1 MTADQPINKTMRET
15 FMKRKALLFFLG
27 LLLAFGMADA
37 TACRYTVRE
46 IGYSR
51 AYATPYQLLLP
62 MPEGFPEAL
71 RSEAEKLCRTAL
83 GDANISARLAGRQ
96 ELDSLTAAH
105 SEPRAKENEALLI
118 SPRGRIL
125 RYGISL
131 TLDNWKSALWD
142 ILDWACLS
150 PVRKQLNQRLTQSYC
165 VVLFLPGRDS
175 RENALY
181 QARAEQSIQEIKK
194 IMPGLPKPVSQAPAL
209 IILDPDQMR
218 QEDLLLWSLE
228 CDSQTAHPRAAVI
241 YGRARRLGPVL
252 EQETFTEQN
261 LISLLALVG
270 ADCECGLDRS
280 GILGLMLPSRWGG
293 GLQQTTA
300 DELGF
305 DVENPTVLMEME
317 QILSLNAPAPAGAA
331 RASDL
336 IAGYRE
342 ELVELL
348 TPSAVPSAAEKP
360 ITAPRS
366 LRSIFLFSFLA
377 IGGVLALAA
386 LWVHWKMKKRNQV

>member
-1 MTADQPINKTMRET
+1 MKQKTLT
-15 FMKRKALLFFLG
+15 FLLG
-27 LLLAFGMADA
+27 LLLALCLTDA

-51 AYATPYQLLLP
+51 AYDSPYQLLLP
-62 MPEGFPEAL
+62 IPEDFPDAL
-71 RSEAEKLCRTAL
+71 RSEAEKLCRSAL

-96 ELDSLTAAH
+96 VLDSLLTAQ

-131 TLDNWKSALWD
+131 TPDNWKSALWD

-150 PVRKQLNQRLTQSYC
+150 PVRKQINQRLTQSYC

-181 QARAEQSIQEIKK
+181 QARLEQSIQEIKK
-194 IMPGLPKPVSQAPAL
+194 IMPSLPKPVSRAPAL
-209 IILDPDQMR
+209 LILDQEQMS

-228 CDSQTAHPRAAVI
+228 CDSQSAHPRAAVI

-252 EQETFTEQN
+252 EKETFTEQN

-293 GLQQTTA
+293 GLQQAVA

-305 DVENPTVLMEME
+305 DVENPAVLMEME
-317 QILSLNAPAPAGAA
+317 QILSLNVPAPAGEAK
-331 RASDL
+331 ASDL
-336 IAGYRE
+336 IADYRE

-348 TPSAVPSAAEKP
+348 SPSASPSAAVKSAP
-360 ITAPRS
+360 PRS
-366 LRSIFLFSFLA
+366 LRTIFLISFVG
-377 IGGVLALAA
+377 IGCVLALSA
-386 LWVHWKMKKRNQV
+386 LVLHWKMKKRNPV

>member
-1 MTADQPINKTMRET
+1 MKQKTPV
-15 FMKRKALLFFLG
+15 FFLG
-27 LLLAFGMADA
+27 FLLALCMADA
-37 TACRYTVRE
+37 TACRYTVRD

-51 AYATPYQLLLP
+51 AYASPYQLLLP
-62 MPEGFPEAL
+62 MPEEFPEAL

-83 GDANISARLAGRQ
+83 GDANLSARLAGRR
-96 ELDSLTAAH
+96 ELDSLLAAH

-125 RYGISL
+125 RYKISL

-150 PVRKQLNQRLTQSYC
+150 PVRKQINQKLTQSYC
-165 VVLFLPGRDS
+165 VVLLLPGRDS
-175 RENALY
+175 QENALY

-194 IMPGLPKPVSQAPAL
+194 IMPSLPKPVSQAPAL
-209 IILDPDQMR
+209 LILDQEQMR

-228 CDSQTAHPRAAVI
+228 CDTQTTHPRAAVI

-261 LISLLALVG
+261 LLSLLALVG

-293 GLQQTTA
+293 GLQQAVA

-305 DVENPTVLMEME
+305 DVENPAVLMEME
-317 QILSLNAPAPAGAA
+317 QILSLNAPAPAGTAKTA
-331 RASDL
+331 DMITS
-336 IAGYRE
+336 YRE

-348 TPSAVPSAAEKP
+348 SPPAAQSAVEKP
-360 ITAPRS
+360 APAAHS
-366 LRSIFLFSFLA
+366 LRSFFLITFLG

-386 LWVHWKMKKRNQV
+386 LGFHWKMKKRKQV

>member
-1 MTADQPINKTMRET
+1 MIQKT
-15 FMKRKALLFFLG
+15 LLFLLG
-27 LLLAFGMADA
+27 LLLALYTADA

-51 AYATPYQLLLP
+51 AYASPYQLLLP
-62 MPEGFPEAL
+62 MPEGFPEAS

-83 GDANISARLAGRQ
+83 GDANISARLAGRR
-96 ELDSLTAAH
+96 ELDSLLAAH
-105 SEPRAKENEALLI
+105 SEPRANENESLLI

-125 RYGISL
+125 RYRISL
-131 TLDNWKSALWD
+131 TLENWKSTLWD
-142 ILDWACLS
+142 LLDWACLS
-150 PVRKQLNQRLTQSYC
+150 PVRKQINQQLTQSYC
-165 VVLFLPGRDS
+165 VVLLLPGRDS

-194 IMPGLPKPVSQAPAL
+194 IMPSLPKPVSQAPAL
-209 IILDPDQMR
+209 LIMDQEQMR

-228 CDSQTAHPRAAVI
+228 CDTQTAHPRAAVI

-261 LISLLALVG
+261 LLSLLALVG

-280 GILGLMLPSRWGG
+280 GILGLMLPCRWGG
-293 GLQQTTA
+293 GLQQAVA

-305 DVENPTVLMEME
+305 DVENPAVLMEME
-317 QILSLNAPAPAGAA
+317 QILSLNAPAPAGHAKA
-331 RASDL
+331 TEMIAS
-336 IAGYRE
+336 YRE
-342 ELVELL
+342 ELVDLL
-348 TPSAVPSAAEKP
+348 SPSAARSAAEKP
-360 ITAPRS
+360 APAARS
-366 LRSIFLFSFLA
+366 LRSIFLITFLG

-386 LWVHWKMKKRNQV
+386 LGIHWKMKKRKQV